1 MHTDYEDVLELPDG
15 KELTPENL
23 FVHARDVIEDRWP
36 EAEPIIMESSFY
48 ASQYAW
54 LVINGRWPKAEP
66 IIMQD
71 PYSAWS
77 YAVNV
82 IKGRWPEAEPIIM
95 EDPWTAN
102 YYACE
107 VIKDRWPE
115 AEPIIMKKQDA
126 WRGYCK
132 HFGIS

>member
-1 MHTDYEDVLELPDG
+1 MHTDYEDVLELPNG

-23 FVHARDVIEDRWP
+23 YWHAE
-36 EAEPIIMESSFY
+36 E
-48 ASQYAW
+48 
-54 LVINGRWPKAEP
+54 
-66 IIMQD
+66 
-71 PYSAWS
+71 
-77 YAVNV
+77 V
-82 IKGRWPEAEPIIM
+82 IKGRWLEAEPIIM
-95 EDPWTAN
+95 EDPTYACWYAKLIIKDRWPEAEPFIMKDPKYTY